1 MQKDSSGRSGAPDST
16 LDLPAFFLVPDIIM
30 NNTLNHTIHSR
41 ILTLLFRAPN
51 HCLSIQDL
59 TRDVTISRPQAETL
73 INEIKMAGIPIETT
87 GNTYTLIDPEDL
99 LSPWGFDSE
108 TQNKILHYLQVPST
122 MNMARIMAE
131 QGAAHMSC
139 CVAEQQ
145 SAGRGRMDR
154 TWLSPKGGLWF
165 SLILRPQSPPAQA
178 YIFNFAAAVSL
189 HAAIRD
195 LYGLDA
201 RVKWPN
207 DLLLDGKKLTGL
219 LSEIQIKDNAIR
231 YLITGIGINV
241 NNTPVSTPR
250 GLAPISL
257 KAALGKPVP
266 RRPLL
271 KAFLSNFTELSSAP
285 DIPGIM
291 ASWKSCSATMGARVT
306 IETHNRTVIG
316 TAVDVDDSGTLIVRT
331 PDGKKEEIIYG
342 DCFHT

>member
-1 MQKDSSGRSGAPDST
+1 MQKDSSGTSDEPDST
-16 LDLPAFFLVPDIIM
+16 LDLPVFFLVPDIIM
-30 NNTLNHTIHSR
+30 KTTVDHTIHSR
-41 ILTLLFRAPN
+41 ILTLLFTAPS
-51 HCLSIQDL
+51 HRLSIQDL
-59 TRDVTISRPQAETL
+59 TREANLSQTQAETL
-73 INEIKMAGIPIETT
+73 INEIKVAGIPMETT

-99 LSPWGFDSE
+99 LSPCGFDPE

-122 MNMARIMAE
+122 MTMARTMAE

-154 TWLSPKGGLWF
+154 SWLSPRGGLWF
-165 SLILRPQSPPAQA
+165 SLIMRPQIPPAEA

-219 LSEIQIKDNAIR
+219 LSEIQIKDNAIG

-241 NNTPVSTPR
+241 NNTPVRTPR

-257 KAALGKPVP
+257 KEALGKPLP

-271 KAFLSNFTELSSAP
+271 KAFLSHFTKLTSAP
-285 DIPGIM
+285 DISSIM
-291 ASWKSCSATMGARVT
+291 ASWKSCSATIGARVT
-306 IETHNRTVIG
+306 VETHNRTVTG
-316 TAVDVDDSGTLIVRT
+316 TAVDVDDSGTLMIRT